1 MLGRQEHVRGQLGY
15 LELVGASRT
24 YERTVGVPRTS

>member
-15 LELVGASRT
+15 LELVEIFRT
-24 YERTVGVPRTS
+24 CERTVGVPGTS